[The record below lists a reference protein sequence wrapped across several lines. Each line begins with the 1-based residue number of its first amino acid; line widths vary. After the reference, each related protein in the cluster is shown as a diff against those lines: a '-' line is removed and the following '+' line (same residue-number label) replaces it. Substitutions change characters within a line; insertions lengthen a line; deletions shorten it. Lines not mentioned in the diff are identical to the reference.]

1 MERSG
6 KNERKSVGE
15 RHQKV
20 QQGGKI
26 GRGMEEKGREK
37 EREKKKR
44 LVINV
49 SNLVLS
55 YISVAS

>member
-6 KNERKSVGE
+6 MNERKSVGE

-37 EREKKKR
+37 ERKKKR